1 MSAPRARLRPG
12 GECVPDRSRED
23 ELNLCI
29 MDALSEV
36 LKRAAAFGQGLAQLL
51 GLSVSDFVGLHKL
64 EEPMTMK
71 EMGRRMHCDPSFVTV
86 VINGLEKHGLARR
99 ETSERDRRIKTV
111 VLTAE
116 GVSMR
121 ERLEKEFATRMPW
134 AKALD
139 MGERECLLTILR
151 KMIAAADAASIAADA
166 VGAARLGDADC
177 PGESWPVIADEPA
190 ATGGDPAAN

>member
-1 MSAPRARLRPG
+1 M
-12 GECVPDRSRED
+12 PDRSRED

-51 GLSVSDFVGLHKL
+51 GLSVSDLVGLHKL

-99 ETSERDRRIKTV
+99 ETSER
-111 VLTAE
+111 
-116 GVSMR
+116 
-121 ERLEKEFATRMPW
+121 
-134 AKALD
+134 
-139 MGERECLLTILR
+139 
-151 KMIAAADAASIAADA
+151 
-166 VGAARLGDADC
+166 
-177 PGESWPVIADEPA
+177 
-190 ATGGDPAAN
+190 